1 MKNFETLKKAMQV
14 NPAQV
19 NSYLQHAAR
28 YSERYN
34 LEVLTFDELPWA
46 GDADGRIAEIVDQLK
61 QFGITEFWIAES
73 STALNKALIRLM
85 QWGITITGGE
95 FLKVPSPTFSW
106 NEDIPV
112 IKCRIGG
119 NDND

>member
-1 MKNFETLKKAMQV
+1 MKNFENLKQAMHN
-14 NPAQV
+14 NPAAV

-34 LEVLTFDELPWA
+34 LDVLTFDELPWSGGA
-46 GDADGRIAEIVDQLK
+46 EDATAEIVEQLV

-85 QWGITITGGE
+85 QNGVTITGGE
-95 FLKVPSPTFSW
+95 VLVVPSPLFSW

-112 IKCRIGG
+112 LKCKIGG
-119 NDND
+119 GNNE